1 MATNKRP
8 YFVIFNNVERMVE
21 ATSPA
26 QAVRHIV
33 GAAVTELRTARGSEV
48 SAWMRGGKEMEDA
61 TVKPAP
67 AAAIDA
73 ATMPEVG
80 KTGTV
85 IPAVPQYTHYDAVAW
100 IDEKLGIDPGPG
112 VTEGSQYSA
121 QELIA
126 GVKMRGQ
133 LTLEDF
139 DALRVI
145 VPAFAE
151 ALSLYS
157 HFGRTSVDEVRRQLE
172 LQPMSYDQIERSLA
186 QFNQDDKHWTDPKP
200 TAE

>member
-8 YFVIFNNVERMVE
+8 YFVIFNGKERMVE

-26 QAVRHIV
+26 MAVRHIV

-61 TVKPAP
+61 TIKAAP
-67 AAAIDA
+67 AAAIDE

-80 KTGTV
+80 KAGTL
-85 IPAVPQYTHYDAVAW
+85 IPAVPQYTHCDVPDW
-100 IDEKLGIDPGPG
+100 IDKMLGIKPGDVLAIDGPCAR
-112 VTEGSQYSA
+112 A
-121 QELIA
+121 QDIA
-126 GVKMRGQ
+126 ATVVASG
-133 LTLEDF
+133 LTLEQF
-139 DALRVI
+139 DELRVI

-157 HFGRTSVDEVRRQLE
+157 HLGRASVDELRSYLE
-172 LQPMSYDQIERSLA
+172 QKPMTLDEIERALA
-186 QFNQDDKHWTDPKP
+186 SFNQDGTHWTDPK
-200 TAE
+200 TAAE

>member
-48 SAWMRGGKEMEDA
+48 SAWMRAGKEMEDA
-61 TVKPAP
+61 TIKPAP

-85 IPAVPQYTHYDAVAW
+85 IPAVPQYTHYDAIAW
-100 IDEKLGIDPGPG
+100 IDEKLGINPGAG
-112 VTEGSQYSA
+112 VTEGPQFTA
-121 QELIA
+121 QETIA
-126 GVKMRGQ
+126 KVKATGLM
-133 LTLEDF
+133 TLEQF
-139 DALRVI
+139 DELRVI

-157 HFGRTSVDEVRRQLE
+157 HLGRASVDEIRRHVDQD
-172 LQPMSYDQIERSLA
+172 PMTYDMVERSLA
-186 QFNQDDKHWTDPKP
+186 RFEQDDKHWTDPKP
-200 TAE
+200 AAE